1 MKQPAEPFY
10 DQGASRYDRRKAD
23 RVGARIWLHVVLEA
37 IEHLPLGPKPWRVLD
52 AGGGTGRVGV
62 PLAERGHEVVIADV
76 SAKMLQ
82 IAQDKAEQAGVA
94 NRITT
99 VKTDICDLSELADD
113 RFDLALAL
121 GDPLSYCTD
130 AARGLA
136 ELHRVTR
143 KGGMLFAE
151 VENRFT
157 ASRSTGRRGSG
168 WAELRDVLRT
178 GQATMPDAPD
188 FHIRM
193 FEPTELHLLLQ
204 EAGWRPVHTM
214 AGHLLWALLGEEV
227 LQQAGDDPQQFAE
240 MVATEKKLRA
250 CRDLWGAGGDIQVLA
265 CK

>member
-10 DQGASRYDRRKAD
+10 DHAASRYDRRKAD
-23 RVGARIWLHVVLEA
+23 RVGARIWLNVVLEA

-62 PLAERGHEVVIADV
+62 PLAERGHQVAIADV

-82 IAQDKAEQAGVA
+82 IARDKVDQASVA
-94 NRITT
+94 NRVST
-99 VKTDICDLSELADD
+99 VKADICDLFELADD

-121 GDPLSYCTD
+121 DDPLSYCTD
-130 AARGLA
+130 AAKGLA

-157 ASRSTGRRGSG
+157 AGESGARRGSG
-168 WAELRDVLRT
+168 WDELREVLRT

-204 EAGWRPVHTM
+204 DAGWRPVHTM
-214 AGHLLWALLGEEV
+214 PGHLLWALLGDDV
-227 LQQAGDDPQQFAE
+227 LQQARDDPQRLAE

>member
-1 MKQPAEPFY
+1 MKQPAEQFY
-10 DQGASRYDRRKAD
+10 DQAASRYDRCKAD
-23 RVGARIWLHVVLEA
+23 RVAARIWLDVVLEA
-37 IEHLPLGPKPWRVLD
+37 IKYLPLGPKPWRILD

-62 PLAERGHEVVIADV
+62 ALAERGNEVVVADV
-76 SAKMLQ
+76 SAGMLQ
-82 IAQDKAEQAGVA
+82 IAQNNARQASVATRISTIKA
-94 NRITT
+94 
-99 VKTDICDLSELADD
+99 DICDLSELADE
-113 RFDLALAL
+113 RFDLVLAL

-130 AARGLA
+130 AAKGLA
-136 ELHRVTR
+136 ELHRVAR

-157 ASRSTGRRGSG
+157 AGRSAGRRGSD
-168 WAELRDVLRT
+168 WADLREVLRT
-178 GQATMPDAPD
+178 GQTTMPDAPG

-204 EAGWRPVHTM
+204 DAGWRPVHTM
-214 AGHLLWALLGEEV
+214 PGHLLWALLGDEV
-227 LQQAGDDPQQFAE
+227 LQQARDDSQQLAE

>member
-1 MKQPAEPFY
+1 MKQPPEQFY
-10 DQGASRYDRRKAD
+10 DHAAARYDRCKAD
-23 RVGARIWLHVVLEA
+23 RVAARIWLDVVLEA
-37 IEHLPLGPKPWRVLD
+37 TEYLPLGPKPWRVLD

-62 PLAERGHEVVIADV
+62 ALAERGHEVVVADL

-82 IAQDKAEQAGVA
+82 VAHDKARQAGVVS
-94 NRITT
+94 RINT
-99 VKTDICDLSELADD
+99 VKADICDLSELADD

-121 GDPLSYCTD
+121 GDPLSYCDD

-157 ASRSTGRRGSG
+157 AARSAGRRGRG
-168 WAELRDVLRT
+168 WAELGDVLRT
-178 GQATMPDAPD
+178 GQVIRPDAPD
-188 FHIRM
+188 FRIRM
-193 FEPTELHLLLQ
+193 FEPTQLHLLLQ
-204 EAGWRPVHTM
+204 DAGWRPVHTM
-214 AGHLLWALLGEEV
+214 PSHLLWALLGDEV

-240 MVATEKKLRA
+240 MLATEKKLRA